1 MGACVS
7 RSVWRMCTSSAAHNR
22 HRTYASIWAF
32 SLIFISMFCFVFP
45 IFNEFD
51 DGTARL
57 KKRYPHG
64 CFVTCHPCTA
74 RALLSLHNTCMIARF
89 GTDYPKMFSCL
100 SMRHYSMLTT
110 SRRIKYLIS
119 MSRLKTSLNHLLS
132 LLLRHNYPFFL
143 FFPPSNHTYLHVRFR
158 NIK

>member
-1 MGACVS
+1 MGACLS
-7 RSVWRMCTSSAAHNR
+7 HSIWRIHTSSAAHNR
-22 HRTYASIWAF
+22 QRTYASIWGVQSYF
-32 SLIFISMFCFVFP
+32 HFHVCLFFP

-110 SRRIKYLIS
+110 SHRIKYLIS

-132 LLLRHNYPFFL
+132 LLLHHNYPFFP
-143 FFPPSNHTYLHVRFR
+143 FFPQQPHLSPC
-158 NIK
+158 